1 MTGSLGRRYARALL
15 PLAKNEGRLEETSA
29 ELHVL
34 ATVFSQPRFAAIIV
48 NPTLGMSARRE
59 LAEGVLAAARASTSV
74 ANLVRLLVSRE
85 RIMQLPDIARA
96 YDGLLDRE
104 LGRVR
109 VGIRAAAPL
118 SDAVQQEIA
127 ALARRLAGKDV
138 LMTSG
143 VDPELLGGV
152 VLDVGGT
159 VYDGSVRTRLERM
172 SRTMAVGSR

>member
-15 PLAKNEGRLEETSA
+15 PLAKTAGRLEEAGT

-34 ATVFSQPRFAAIIV
+34 ARVFSEPRLAAIIV
-48 NPTLGMSARRE
+48 NPTLGAMARRD
-59 LAEGVLAAARASTSV
+59 LTEGVLAAANTSTMV
-74 ANLVRLLVSRE
+74 ANLVRLLVQRD
-85 RIMQLPDIARA
+85 RLMQLPDIARA
-96 YDGLLDRE
+96 YDALLDRE

-109 VGIRAAAPL
+109 VGVRSATPL
-118 SDAVQQEIA
+118 PENVEQQMV

-138 LMTSG
+138 LVNSE

-159 VYDGSVRTRLERM
+159 VYDGSVRTRLARM
-172 SRTMAVGSR
+172 SRTMAEGSR